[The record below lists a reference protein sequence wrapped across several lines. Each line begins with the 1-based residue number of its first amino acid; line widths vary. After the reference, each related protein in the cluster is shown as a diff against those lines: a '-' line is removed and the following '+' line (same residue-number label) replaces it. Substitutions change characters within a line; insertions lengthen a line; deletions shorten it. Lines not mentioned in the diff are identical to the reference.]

1 MKLTLLL
8 KLTHLLNS
16 QNTSKGPLSNSRNI
30 SIFDLFLT
38 AKACYSFH
46 QGGTYYIK
54 SHYFPIST
62 CF

>member
-1 MKLTLLL
+1 MKLTLLS
-8 KLTHLLNS
+8 KLAHLLNS
-16 QNTSKGPLSNSRNI
+16 QNISKGPFSNSRTI
-30 SIFDLFLT
+30 SIFDLFLI

-46 QGGTYYIK
+46 HGHTYYIK